1 MAKQSRL
8 LVEGKD
14 DLHTIH
20 HLLSSHGI
28 ESELSPKPPPKGLIG
43 IHEKHDVDKLLKSV
57 HLEVSTN
64 SGGIVGFVLDAD
76 TSPRDRWRDISVRL
90 KEEGVDMPKKSPRG
104 GFIGKSKYNSR
115 VGVWIMPDNQHEG
128 AIEHFL
134 QSLISDNDQ
143 LLHHARNS
151 TDVAKRDYGARFRPA
166 STKKAV
172 LHAWLAWQKRPG
184 VPYGTAIKAEY
195 FRNDSLLA
203 RDFVSWCRRLF
214 ELD

>member
-8 LVEGKD
+8 LVEGND

-28 ESELSPKPPPKGLIG
+28 ESEVDPKPSPKGLVG
-43 IHEKHDVDKLLKSV
+43 IHSKGGVDKLLKSV
-57 HLEVSTN
+57 HLEVRTS

-76 TSPRDRWRDISVRL
+76 TSPLDSWRAISDRL
-90 KEEGVDMPKKSPRG
+90 KKEGVNMPKKIPHG
-104 GFIGKSKYNSR
+104 GFVGKSKFNSR
-115 VGVWIMPDNQHEG
+115 VGVWVMPDNQHEG

-143 LLHHARNS
+143 LLRHARNS
-151 TDVAKRDYGARFRPA
+151 TDVAKRDYGARFGLA

-184 VPYGTAIKAEY
+184 VPYGTAIKAKY
-195 FRNDSLLA
+195 FRNDSPVALE
-203 RDFVSWCRRLF
+203 FVAWSRRLF
-214 ELD
+214 EHG